1 MGGRGCQ
8 YHKVQASSLFQGRK
22 GQERE
27 WMRMVKLV
35 LLKMETQNKMK
46 GGNFWPIVI
55 PQKVRLWFVKYQY
68 QFTYAY
74 GLNQKLNSPEVLE
87 TKDNTPRG
95 ADQVPN
101 VWDLLFCHA
110 GVHLYWS
117 LLCFFQRSPLN
128 TEFTMFSLLL
138 FKVNFVSPGS
148 SSFRLCSP

>member
-1 MGGRGCQ
+1 
-8 YHKVQASSLFQGRK
+8 
-22 GQERE
+22 
-27 WMRMVKLV
+27 MRMVKLV

-46 GGNFWPIVI
+46 GGNFWSIVI

-101 VWDLLFCHA
+101 V
-110 GVHLYWS
+110 
-117 LLCFFQRSPLN
+117 
-128 TEFTMFSLLL
+128 
-138 FKVNFVSPGS
+138 
-148 SSFRLCSP
+148 